1 MLVAHANVLLSRL
14 TQELKT
20 ARALRE
26 YAQMLLREA
35 EQMYLADIEEGRAEA
50 DRLRRLHDTIEFG
63 RQLFDQRAELE
74 GGIAAGLLEDEI
86 AALIRAEPVTPFGSG
101 LAAAL
106 ADTQAERTA

>member
-1 MLVAHANVLLSRL
+1 
-14 TQELKT
+14 
-20 ARALRE
+20 
-26 YAQMLLREA
+26 MLLREA
-35 EQMYLADIEEGRAEA
+35 EQMYLADIQEGRAET

-106 ADTQAERTA
+106 ADTLAERTA